1 MRGKRSKAYRKLM
14 SQYQMS
20 FGFRE
25 PYQVLV
31 DAEIV
36 KDATKSKMDLAGGLE
51 RTLHG
56 QTKPMIT
63 QCSIRHLYKLS
74 AAEFPDKDL
83 AIDTAKRYERR
94 RCNHHELEEP
104 LPEKECIE
112 SVVVHN
118 GENKHRYCVAT
129 QMPDVRQALRAVPG
143 VPLIYINRSV
153 MIMEAMAPISTIKRE
168 RGEMVKFRLGIKD
181 TRPKPANA
189 NKRKRDDND
198 DPMDI
203 DEEGEGKG
211 EGEGEGE
218 GEEKK
223 KKKKQRGPKG
233 PNPLSVKKKKKPEA
247 PRPKGEGA
255 AARPPKKD
263 AGASGAAKADGESST
278 QEKRK
283 RRRKHGKGNAGEED
297 GATGGEDKA
306 SGESKVPEVET

>member
-36 KDATKSKMDLAGGLE
+36 KDATKAKMDLAGGLE

-74 AAEFPDKDL
+74 GAEFPDKDL
-83 AIDTAKRYERR
+83 AIDTAKRFERR

-129 QMPDVRQALRAVPG
+129 QIPEVRQALRAVPG

-153 MIMEAMAPISTIKRE
+153 MIMEAMAPISAIKRE

-189 NKRKRDDND
+189 KKRKRDDDND

-203 DEEGEGKG
+203 DGE
-211 EGEGEGE
+211 EGEGEGKA
-218 GEEKK
+218 GEKK
-223 KKKKQRGPKG
+223 KKRQRGPKG

-247 PRPKGEGA
+247 PKPKPKPKGEGS

-263 AGASGAAKADGESST
+263 TGASGAAKAVGELGT
-278 QEKRK
+278 LEKRK
-283 RRRKHGKGNAGEED
+283 RRRKHGKGNAGEE
-297 GATGGEDKA
+297 GATTSGEDKA
-306 SGESKVPEVET
+306 SGESKVHGVET

>member
-1 MRGKRSKAYRKLM
+1 
-14 SQYQMS
+14 
-20 FGFRE
+20 
-25 PYQVLV
+25 V
-31 DAEIV
+31 
-36 KDATKSKMDLAGGLE
+36 
-51 RTLHG
+51 
-56 QTKPMIT
+56 IT

-83 AIDTAKRYERR
+83 AIDTAKRFERR

-129 QMPDVRQALRAVPG
+129 QIPEVRQALRAVPG

-203 DEEGEGKG
+203 DEEEGEGKA
-211 EGEGEGE
+211 EGEGE

-247 PRPKGEGA
+247 PKPKGEGA
-255 AARPPKKD
+255 ARPSKKD
-263 AGASGAAKADGESST
+263 TGASGAAKADGESGT

-283 RRRKHGKGNAGEED
+283 RRRKHGKGNAGEE